1 MGAGS
6 VGPAV
11 AIAVAM
17 AAAISTISTA
27 ISTTI
32 AWAVMM
38 MERWQAGAERQGC
51 RDGKQCST

>member
-1 MGAGS
+1 
-6 VGPAV
+6 
-11 AIAVAM
+11 M